1 MPYRHAVA
9 TYQPELY
16 EHVIDQE
23 RVSYG
28 EVFTRRW
35 VVETL
40 LDLVGYDSARDLTR
54 LVLVEPSAGS
64 GAFLLPAVERLLEV
78 RERAGVS
85 FVELEPCVR
94 AFDLQPRSAVRCRE
108 AVETLLLKADCPPDA
123 AVRLAAAWVVAGDYL
138 LDERADVRA
147 DVIVGNPP
155 YIRLEDVPDDLSLAY
170 RRRFPTMVGRAD
182 VYVGF
187 LERGLAAL
195 KPNGRLGFI
204 CADRWMR
211 NQYGAALR
219 AYVADDYALE
229 HVWTMH
235 DVDAFESK
243 VSAYPA
249 ITVLHNGKQGPVVV
263 ADTNASFN
271 ETSAAALSEWA
282 RSNSPGETHGRGYSA
297 YRLSHWFP
305 SDEMWPT
312 GAPSR
317 LALIEYLTDRFSPLH
332 DPLTRTR
339 VGIGVA
345 TGADEVFITT
355 EPDLVEPDRL
365 LPLSMV
371 RDLKSGSFAWSGRYL
386 VNPWSADGRL
396 VDLDAY
402 PRLRA
407 HLEAS
412 GDKLRGR
419 HTAKKNRP
427 STWYRTIDKVNAEL
441 TNQPKL
447 LLQDMR
453 TAIHPV
459 LEQGGYYPHHNLYY
473 VVSDTWDMEILGG
486 LLLSRVAQAF
496 IEAYAVR
503 MRGNTLRF
511 QAQYLKKITVP
522 ASADI
527 PDQLADELRTAF
539 RARDTNAATRAAIA
553 AYGVEDLAQVLNG
566 EEGMS

>member
-1 MPYRHAVA
+1 VA

-16 EHVIDQE
+16 ERVIDTE
-23 RVSYG
+23 RISYG

-40 LDLVGYDSARDLTR
+40 LDLVGYDAARDLTR
-54 LVLVEPSAGS
+54 LILVEPSAGS
-64 GAFLLPAVERLLEV
+64 GAFLLPAIERLLAA
-78 RERAGVS
+78 RERAGVQ
-85 FVELEPCVR
+85 FAELEPCIR

-108 AVETLLLKADCPPDA
+108 VVEALLLKADCPLDVA
-123 AVRLAAAWVVAGDYL
+123 THLASAWVVAGDYL
-138 LDERADVRA
+138 LDERANVQA

-155 YIRLEDVPDDLSLAY
+155 YIRLEDVPDELSLLY
-170 RRRFPTMVGRAD
+170 RRRCPTMVGRAD
-182 VYVGF
+182 IYVGF
-187 LERGLAAL
+187 LERGLARL
-195 KPNGRLGFI
+195 KPDGRLGFI

-219 AYVADDYALE
+219 QYVADGYALE

-249 ITVLHNGKQGPVVV
+249 ITMLHNGKQGPVVV
-263 ADTNASFN
+263 ADTDASFT
-271 ETSAAALSEWA
+271 ESSAAALSEWA
-282 RSNSPGETHGRGYSA
+282 RSGTPGGSHGHGYRA
-297 YRLSHWFP
+297 YRLPHWFP
-305 SDEMWPT
+305 GEEMWPT
-312 GAPSR
+312 GAPTR
-317 LALIEYLTDRFSPLH
+317 LALIEYLTDHFPPLH

-345 TGADEVFITT
+345 TGADDVFITT
-355 EPDLVEPDRL
+355 DPELVEPDRL

-371 RDLKSGSFAWSGRYL
+371 RDLKSGLFTWSGRYL
-386 VNPWSADGRL
+386 ANPWGADGRL
-396 VDLDAY
+396 VDLDVY
-402 PRLRA
+402 PRLRV
-407 HLEAS
+407 HLEAA
-412 GDKLRGR
+412 GGKLRAR
-419 HTAKKNRP
+419 HTAKKNHP
-427 STWYRTIDKVNAEL
+427 NNWYRTIDKVNAEL
-441 TNQPKL
+441 TDQPKL

-522 ASADI
+522 PFADI
-527 PDQLADELRTAF
+527 PDQLADELRAAF
-539 RARDTNAATRAAIA
+539 RARDSRAATRAAIA
-553 AYGVEDLAQVLNG
+553 AYGVEDLAHGLNG
-566 EEGMS
+566 EEGVL

>member
-1 MPYRHAVA
+1 VA

-16 EHVIDQE
+16 ERVIDQE

-40 LDLVGYDSARDLTR
+40 LDLVGYDRARDLTR

-64 GAFLLPAVERLLEV
+64 GAFLLPAIERLLAA
-78 RERAGVS
+78 RERTGVP
-85 FVELEPCVR
+85 FADLGPCIH
-94 AFDLQPRSAVRCRE
+94 AFDLQPRSAARCRE
-108 AVETLLLKADCPPDA
+108 AVETLLLKAGCPTDVA
-123 AVRLAAAWVVAGDYL
+123 ARLADAWVVAGDFL
-138 LDERADVRA
+138 LDERADIKA

-155 YIRLEDVPDDLSLAY
+155 YIRLEDVPDELNLLY
-170 RRRFPTMVGRAD
+170 RRRYPTMVGRAD

-187 LERGLAAL
+187 LERGLGTL
-195 KPNGRLGFI
+195 KADGRLGFI

-219 AYVADDYALE
+219 EYVADSYALE

-249 ITVLHNGKQGPVVV
+249 ITVLHNSKQGPVVV

-271 ETSAAALSEWA
+271 ETSAAALGQWVG
-282 RSNSPGETHGRGYSA
+282 SNSLGETHGRGYSA
-297 YRLSHWFP
+297 YRLPHWFP
-305 SDEMWPT
+305 GDEMWPT

-317 LALIEYLTDRFSPLH
+317 LALIEYLNDHFPPLH

-345 TGADEVFITT
+345 TGADGVFITT

-371 RDLKSGSFAWSGRYL
+371 RDIRGGSFVWSGRYL
-386 VNPWSADGRL
+386 VNPWSAEGQL
-396 VDLDAY
+396 VDIDAY

-473 VVSDTWDMEILGG
+473 VVSDTWDMEVLGG

-511 QAQYLKKITVP
+511 QAQYLKKIKVP
-522 ASADI
+522 VAGDI
-527 PDQLADELRTAF
+527 PDQLADELRAAF

-553 AYGVEDLAQVLNG
+553 AYGVEDLAHGLNH
-566 EEGMS
+566 EVRVP